1 MPRLDQAELYSKAVE
16 KHGNT
21 PQGVFWKS
29 QSSQY
34 KRFKVISKILENIEF
49 DSIVDAGSGFGDLY
63 LYLKERIDF
72 DHKLYMGIDNNPNM
86 VEISAMQTK
95 QPIFCKDVLYDMD
108 MPTADFYIASGSMN
122 FLNRTETYFFISKM
136 LLFSNKGIIF
146 NILEKNEYE
155 KTDKS
160 DIYNKFT
167 MDEILYLLK
176 PFNLKIKVIRGYLRN
191 DLTIFAQ
198 KQ

>member
-1 MPRLDQAELYSKAVE
+1 MPRINQAELYSKSIE

-63 LYLKERIDF
+63 LYLKEHMEF
-72 DHKLYMGIDNNPNM
+72 EHKLYIGIDNNPNM

-95 QPIFCKDVLYDMD
+95 QAIFCKDVLYDMD

-146 NILEKNEYE
+146 NILEKNQYE

-160 DIYNKFT
+160 DIYNRFT